1 MKRLN
6 RNTVVLFIALAAIT
20 LTGCAAMRE
29 MNALVANPDLHTPSL
44 SAVDDGSYA
53 GSFTSGVVSVD
64 VRVEV
69 RNHRL
74 SDITILRHA
83 NGRGKKAEAITDTVL
98 DRQSLEVDAVSGA
111 TVSSIVI
118 LKAIESAFEP

>member
-6 RNTVVLFIALAAIT
+6 RNTVVLLIALAALT

-29 MNALVANPDLHTPSL
+29 MNALVANPDLHTPGL
-44 SAVDDGSYA
+44 SAVDDGSYT

-69 RNHRL
+69 RGHRF